1 MSTPAEVTRRWER
14 CPHCGGG
21 RERIEVVDVGV
32 AFANGLG
39 DFHRCGSEEP
49 EVQIEPVVEFVQA
62 VALVDRLIGSMNALP
77 CAWEDFTGD
86 DVAEAVK
93 TFMRRHSEKWRQY
106 E

>member
-1 MSTPAEVTRRWER
+1 MSGLPEIKRRWEQ
-14 CPHCGGG
+14 CPHCGAG
-21 RERIEVVDVGV
+21 RARIEVGCVF

-39 DFHRCGSEEP
+39 DFHRCGSEET
-49 EVQIEPVVEFVQA
+49 EEMAEPVVEFAQA
-62 VALVDRLIGSMNALP
+62 VALIDLLIGSMHALP

-93 TFMRRHSEKWRQY
+93 TFMRRHSEKWKGY